1 MISVICHFI
10 FEYQKLK
17 TMEKLKQL
25 LVLLCIAFL
34 SYNANAQFVLPT
46 IPDSSYGANSIYS
59 RRTGCD
65 SYYLND
71 SAIYRASV
79 WEQDSAAR
87 GFGYVVD
94 YNGTRY
100 QGTLPFYCTD
110 HVINADVCL
119 LKNSSNT
126 ITAAVVYNDYNNNNY
141 FLEYFEWKATIKD
154 FVSIN
159 VDTLF
164 STTTGTTLNI
174 DGNSSVDGEFTI
186 VWDDNDSI
194 IYYVVG
200 SIANGVNNT
209 RVLSY
214 GISPDVSMY
223 FDGTNDVVH
232 VVYIDP
238 LNYELTV
245 SDYNYSDLLLSIIS
259 PIYTQ
264 SVAPGTNLKWAFPRI
279 ASPGP
284 NAGGV
289 NEWTVIALEWEL
301 TNWYVTGFNN
311 SLATR
316 IPYNYITLPS
326 PPTPPI
332 NLNKVSNYD
341 LSVCYSNNY
350 PIDGIYVGWA
360 FDSDSLNITPTNLVQ
375 LANYSIVLRC
385 DNNAVNLD
393 TAYWQ
398 VSSSIKSNN
407 NDFSSFLSMA
417 SRHGSDEL
425 FATYQNM
432 VIDSNNLYDINYK
445 RIVPISSATSFK
457 IGNNNNNQHRKIRA
471 MRGYDVSGK
480 LLFAKSSIKED
491 EIQLHIPSE
500 CNNQIIIIKFEY
512 DDSTYITNKYFIN
525 SSSNYIVK

>member
-1 MISVICHFI
+1 M
-10 FEYQKLK
+10 K
-17 TMEKLKQL
+17 KLKQV
-25 LVLLCIAFL
+25 LVLLCITVL
-34 SYNANAQFVLPT
+34 SYNAKAQFVLPT

-65 SYYLND
+65 IYYLND

-94 YNGTRY
+94 YNGSRY
-100 QGTLPFYCTD
+100 QGTLPFYCSN

-126 ITAAVVYNDYNNNNY
+126 ITAAVVYNDYLNNIY
-141 FLEYFEWKATIKD
+141 YLEYFEWKTSPMG
-154 FVSIN
+154 FTSVY
-159 VDTLF
+159 VDTLY
-164 STTTGTTLNI
+164 TTSTGTTLNI

-186 VWDDNDSI
+186 VWDNNDSI
-194 IYYVVG
+194 IYEVAG
-200 SIANGVNNT
+200 SISNGSISP
-209 RVLSY
+209 RVIAY

-223 FDGTNDVVH
+223 YNGTDDVVH
-232 VVYIDP
+232 VVYIDT
-238 LNYELTV
+238 LNYDLTV
-245 SDYNYSDLLLSIIS
+245 ADYNFSDLLLSITSPIAVQSIS
-259 PIYTQ
+259 P
-264 SVAPGTNLKWAFPRI
+264 ATNLKWAFPRI

-284 NAGGV
+284 NAGGI

-316 IPYNYITLPS
+316 IPYNYITFPN
-326 PPTPPI
+326 PPTPPSKLI
-332 NLNKVSNYD
+332 TVPNYD
-341 LSVCYSNNY
+341 LSVCYSDNY
-350 PIDGIYVGWA
+350 PTDGIYVGWA
-360 FDSDSLNITPTNLVQ
+360 FESDSLNLIPPPTNLVQ

-385 DNNAVNLD
+385 SNTAINLD

-398 VSSSIKSNN
+398 VSSSITSNN

-445 RIVPISSATSFK
+445 RIVPISSAISFK
-457 IGNNNNNQHRKIRA
+457 IGNSTNNLNRKIRA
-471 MRGYDVSGK
+471 IKCYDVSGK
-480 LLFAKSSIKED
+480 LLFVKSPIKEE
-491 EIQLHIPSE
+491 EIQFHNISE
-500 CNNQIIIIKFEY
+500 LNNQIIIIKFEY
-512 DDSTYITNKYFIN
+512 DDLTYSTKKYFIN
-525 SSSNYIVK
+525 SSNNYTVK

>member
-1 MISVICHFI
+1 MR
-10 FEYQKLK
+10 
-17 TMEKLKQL
+17 KLKQV
-25 LVLLCIAFL
+25 LVLLCIAVL

-46 IPDSSYGANSIYS
+46 IPDSSYGSNSVYS

-65 SYYLND
+65 IYYLND

-79 WEQDSAAR
+79 WEQDSASR

-110 HVINADVCL
+110 HVLNADVCL

-154 FVSIN
+154 FVSVY
-159 VDTLF
+159 VDTLY

-209 RVLSY
+209 RVLTY

-232 VVYIDP
+232 VVYIDT

-245 SDYNYSDLLLSIIS
+245 SDYNFSDLLLSITS
-259 PIYTQ
+259 PLYTQ

-284 NAGGV
+284 NAGGI
-289 NEWTVIALEWEL
+289 NEWTVIALEWKL

-316 IPYNYITLPS
+316 IPYNYMPA
-326 PPTPPI
+326 PTQLSNVP
-332 NLNKVSNYD
+332 NYD
-341 LSVCYSNNY
+341 MSVCYSNNY
-350 PIDGIYVGWA
+350 PNDGIYVGWA
-360 FDSDSLNITPTNLVQ
+360 FESDTTKFSIPYYNILNNT
-375 LANYSIVLRC
+375 NYSIVLRC
-385 DNNAVNLD
+385 DNSAIKLD

-398 VSSSIKSNN
+398 VSSSITSYN

-445 RIVPISSATSFK
+445 SIVPISSATSFK
-457 IGNNNNNQHRKIRA
+457 VGNNTKNRNPKIRA
-471 MRGYDVSGK
+471 IKCYDLSGK
-480 LLFAKSSIKED
+480 LLFVKSDINED
-491 EIQLHIPSE
+491 EIQFSIPRE
-500 CNNQIIIIKFEY
+500 CKNQIVIIKFEY
-512 DDSTYITNKYFIN
+512 DDSSYKTNKYFVN
-525 SSSNYIVK
+525 SSNSYILK

>member
-1 MISVICHFI
+1 M
-10 FEYQKLK
+10 K
-17 TMEKLKQL
+17 KLKQV
-25 LVLLCIAFL
+25 LVLLCIAVL

-46 IPDSSYGANSIYS
+46 IPDSSYGSNSVYS

-65 SYYLND
+65 IYYLND

-110 HVINADVCL
+110 HVLNADVCL

-154 FVSIN
+154 FVSVY
-159 VDTLF
+159 VDTLY

-174 DGNSSVDGEFTI
+174 DGNSSVDGEFAI

-209 RVLSY
+209 RVLTY

-232 VVYIDP
+232 VVYIDT

-245 SDYNYSDLLLSIIS
+245 SDYNFSDLLLSITS
-259 PIYTQ
+259 PLYTQ

-316 IPYNYITLPS
+316 IPYNYNNIP
-326 PPTPPI
+326 
-332 NLNKVSNYD
+332 NKLIDVPNYD

-350 PIDGIYVGWA
+350 PTDGIYVGWA
-360 FDSDSLNITPTNLVQ
+360 FYADPSKFSSTISNISINT
-375 LANYSIVLRC
+375 NYSIVLRC
-385 DNNAVNLD
+385 DNSAIKLD

-398 VSSSIKSNN
+398 VSSSITSYN

-445 RIVPISSATSFK
+445 SIVPISSATSFK
-457 IGNNNNNQHRKIRA
+457 VGNNTKNRNPKIKA
-471 MRGYDVSGK
+471 INCYDLSGK
-480 LLFAKSSIKED
+480 LLFVKSDINED
-491 EIQLHIPSE
+491 EIQLNIPSDY
-500 CNNQIIIIKFEY
+500 NNQIIIIKFEY
-512 DDSTYITNKYFIN
+512 DDMTYITNKYFIN
-525 SSSNYIVK
+525 SSSNYFVK